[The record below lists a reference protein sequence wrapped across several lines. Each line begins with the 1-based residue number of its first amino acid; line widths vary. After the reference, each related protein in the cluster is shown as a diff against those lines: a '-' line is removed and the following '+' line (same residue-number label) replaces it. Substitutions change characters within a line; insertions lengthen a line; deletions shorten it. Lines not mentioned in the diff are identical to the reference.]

1 MKVLFTSKLEGE
13 ITSFHPYSFHE
24 VVEKTAELDAKWK
37 KKNTEPVALDFMV
50 SNEEGDKL
58 YNGTYIVGAGE
69 TTNIYDHI
77 CQKLIQIPMKDQQQ
91 ETERDIILQKLTS
104 HTPTSYQIDLTELSR
119 EDTDNSYWWKSYSK
133 RGKIIT
139 VSLVSLG
146 VVAIITSIALAMIM
160 INQSQALKER
170 SQELNEVKTIK
181 HGYEMAMTGE
191 KSEAIG
197 KLQDKESLSKME
209 QEALIHF
216 LVSNRNYEEA
226 VNQLGKGRVSFL
238 SSQVMQIHGI
248 DELEK
253 FQENYPSPSGAFE
266 LAYHK
271 KDYEKAL
278 DVEDVP
284 MTQERY
290 KEKGWAYLKLNQ
302 TEEAKKMASEA
313 KSDELNDEINQYEEL
328 KLRLTKLNNQIETEK
343 KSDDKDQNKINSL
356 EEKKESLEK
365 EQNNF

>member
-1 MKVLFTSKLEGE
+1 MRVLFTSKVDGE
-13 ITSFHPYSFHE
+13 ITSFRPYSFHE
-24 VVEKTAELDAKWK
+24 AVEKTADLDAKWK
-37 KKNTEPVALDFMV
+37 KKNTETVALDFMV
-50 SNEEGDKL
+50 SNETGDKL
-58 YNGTYIVGAGE
+58 YNGTYFVGSEE

-91 ETERDIILQKLTS
+91 ETERDILLQKLTS

-119 EDTDNSYWWKSYSK
+119 EDTESFYWWKPFSK
-133 RGKIIT
+133 QGKIIT

-160 INQSQALKER
+160 SNQSQALKKK
-170 SQELNEVKTIK
+170 SQELNEATTIK
-181 HGYEMAMTGE
+181 HRYEMAMTGE
-191 KSEAIG
+191 MSEAIDTL
-197 KLQDKESLSKME
+197 KVKETRSESE
-209 QEALIHF
+209 QGALIYF
-216 LVSNRNYEEA
+216 LVSKKNYEEA
-226 VNQLGKGRVSFL
+226 VNQSGKEGVSFL
-238 SSQVMQIHGI
+238 ASQVMQMHGI

-253 FQENYPSPSGAFE
+253 FQETYPSPSGAFE

-271 KDYEKAL
+271 EDYEKAL
-278 DVEDVP
+278 HVEDVP

-328 KLRLTKLNNQIETEK
+328 ELRLTKLNNQIETEK

-365 EQNNF
+365 EQNDF